1 MFVDFHVN
9 KLKFFVDA
17 CVYIFFTISSCVINN
32 TFGQHCYTFEAIFGM
47 LMYPTLSFVYFFFS
61 SRVSLSRNLFDRKGW
76 GGINFVKER
85 SNLEMVQFSSTN

>member
-1 MFVDFHVN
+1 M
-9 KLKFFVDA
+9 
-17 CVYIFFTISSCVINN
+17 CIYFFTISSCVINN

-47 LMYPTLSFVYFFFS
+47 LMYPTLSCVYFFFS
-61 SRVSLSRNLFDRKGW
+61 AAVFRYQEMYLIGKGVGG